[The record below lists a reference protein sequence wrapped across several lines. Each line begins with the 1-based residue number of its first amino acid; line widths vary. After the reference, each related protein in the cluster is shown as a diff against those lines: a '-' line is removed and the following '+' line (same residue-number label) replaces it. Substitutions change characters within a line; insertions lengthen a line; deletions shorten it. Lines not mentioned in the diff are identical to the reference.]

1 MNEELAIVI
10 ITIYGCI
17 TTLLFVFTVLYC
29 RMRYLP
35 VPDN

>member
-29 RMRYLP
+29 RMQYLP